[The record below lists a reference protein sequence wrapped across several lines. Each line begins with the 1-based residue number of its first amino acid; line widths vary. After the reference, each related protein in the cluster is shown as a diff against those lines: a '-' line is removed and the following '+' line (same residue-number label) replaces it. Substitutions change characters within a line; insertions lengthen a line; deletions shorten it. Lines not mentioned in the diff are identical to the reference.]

1 MDLNDHI
8 TIININI
15 LFLSTAMQFICTLQ
29 CLHLIKYLCYL
40 VLDNVQCTLNQSAIS
55 IKTNTYT
62 QQTSM

>member
-40 VLDNVQCTLNQSAIS
+40 DNVQCALNLSAFS
-55 IKTNTYT
+55 IMTNSYT
-62 QQTSM
+62 QQIGV